1 MGVRVE
7 GYTVGGE
14 TRHINSAFFT
24 FRLLDKTVAL
34 PQLLLET
41 KVCMHHNVYIHV
53 APCTECVYYLLHT
66 MYSFTLDSEREGS

>member
-24 FRLLDKTVAL
+24 FRLADNAVTLA
-34 PQLLLET
+34 QLLLQT
-41 KVCMHHNVYIHV
+41 KVHTHNALCMHSCV
-53 APCTECVYYLLHT
+53 AFIRDPVW
-66 MYSFTLDSEREGS
+66 FTI

>member
-1 MGVRVE
+1 MAAMFSNCRGNFISLRFEVGVRVE

-24 FRLLDKTVAL
+24 FRLVDQSVAM

-41 KVCMHHNVYIHV
+41 KVLIQI
-53 APCTECVYYLLHT
+53 
-66 MYSFTLDSEREGS
+66 